1 MAKRS
6 GYPGGKN
13 MGGANM
19 QNLMKQAQQMQ
30 KQMAQAQDE
39 LSVMEFEAASGGGMV
54 TAVVNGSKELL
65 SIKIAPEAVDPDDIE
80 MLEDMVVAAV
90 REAMDKADKE
100 SQNKMGKFSAGM
112 PGMF

>member
-6 GYPGGKN
+6 GYQGGKN

-19 QNLMKQAQQMQ
+19 QNLLKQAQQMQ

-39 LSVMEFEAASGGGMV
+39 LTVMEFEAASGGGVV

-90 REAMDKADKE
+90 RKAMEKADKE